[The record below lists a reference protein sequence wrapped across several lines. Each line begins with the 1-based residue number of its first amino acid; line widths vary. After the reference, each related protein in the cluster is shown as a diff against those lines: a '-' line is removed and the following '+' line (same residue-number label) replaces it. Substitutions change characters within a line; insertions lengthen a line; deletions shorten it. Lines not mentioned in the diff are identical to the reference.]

1 MAHIESELINAVTF
15 NAYFKDFS
23 GDAKEWQAAYFKLLA
38 WKNTWSIPLVMD
50 ILSTGT
56 GYHEAYLHMV
66 IEKKGKLVNMARE
79 LLKDYGYRKVY
90 EFDTTIRVLMPD
102 YEEDVDDYIVDC

>member
-15 NAYFKDFS
+15 NAYFKDYD
-23 GDAKEWQAAYFKLLA
+23 GDVKAWQAAYFKLLA
-38 WKNTWSIPLVMD
+38 WKNTWGIPLAMD
-50 ILSTGT
+50 ILSTGD
-56 GYHEAYLHMV
+56 HEAYLHLV
-66 IEKKGKLVNMARE
+66 IEKKGKLVDMARD

-90 EFDTTIRVLMPD
+90 EFDTSIRALMPD